1 MLSPASSQCL
11 KCIVLIGC
19 YCKVS
24 WVDIIYL
31 FMLFLYSEQKCLRS
45 QKYASE
51 NGLPIMKNVLL
62 PKSKGFCACLE
73 ELRDSIDAGTYL
85 HYLLCTCYWG

>member
-1 MLSPASSQCL
+1 MLSL
-11 KCIVLIGC
+11 
-19 YCKVS
+19 
-24 WVDIIYL
+24 W
-31 FMLFLYSEQKCLRS
+31 YSEQKCLRS

-73 ELRDSIDAGTYL
+73 ELRDSMDAGTYL
-85 HYLLCTCYWG
+85 HYLFCYLISPLSSGTDIILR